1 MAKKTVS
8 GMKEWSSSSVNC
20 MDGCPHDCRYCY
32 AKADAIRFGRTTPD
46 TWKDEKPREST
57 SGKRY
62 GKRQGT
68 VMFPTSHDITDGN
81 IRYCLETLG
90 GLLRVGNKVL
100 VVSKP
105 RLQIV
110 KALCDTLANMADW
123 AHMDWKKQVLF
134 RFTIGSMDPET
145 LGFWEPGAPTF
156 AERLCALMWVFE
168 NGWQTSVSM
177 EPMLDDNLD
186 DVIRLVRTVAPYVTD
201 AVWIG
206 KANNLR
212 QRCSMNA
219 GGNLDSRT
227 DMMVLQLEAAWTDAR
242 IKDLYYRNI
251 NCDPELRPKVKW
263 KESIKKVI
271 GLEIP
276 AEAGLDI

>member
-1 MAKKTVS
+1 MVKAVS
-8 GMKEWSSSSVNC
+8 GTKEWSSSSVNC
-20 MDGCPHDCRYCY
+20 MDGCPHDCLYCY

-46 TWKDEKPREST
+46 TWKDEKPKKSAV
-57 SGKRY
+57 GKRF

-68 VMFPTSHDITDGN
+68 VMFPTSHDITEGN
-81 IRYCLETLG
+81 YEYCRAVLG
-90 GLLRVGNKVL
+90 SLLKAGNKVL

-105 RLQIV
+105 YPDVIERLCHSLSGEFGYQV
-110 KALCDTLANMADW
+110 RDS
-123 AHMDWKKQVLF
+123 VLF
-134 RFTIGSMDPET
+134 RFTICSMDSQT
-145 LGFWEPGAPTF
+145 LSFWEPGAPSF
-156 AERLCALMWVFE
+156 AERLYSLMWVFI

-219 GGNLDSRT
+219 GDKLDART
-227 DMMVLQLEAAWTDAR
+227 DRMVLQLEAAWTDAK
-242 IKDLYYRNI
+242 IKDLYYKNI
-251 NCDPELRPKVKW
+251 NCDLELYPKVKW

-271 GLEIP
+271 GLEVP
-276 AEAGLDI
+276 TEAGLDI